1 MNQITN
7 KSHQSDQTVD
17 IFTIEIIK
25 NALVAIGEE
34 MFLALKRSSKSP
46 IIYESLDYGIGVTD
60 AQGRLISQGNG
71 IPGFIG
77 TLDAGVQNII
87 AKFDRDNIYPDD
99 VFILNDPYAGGG
111 THLSDVCMIRPVFYQ
126 QELVAWTANKAHWT
140 EIGGKDPGSYSADA
154 TEIYQ
159 EGLQFPGI
167 KVFERGIA
175 NQALLDLI
183 AVNVRLPDM
192 TLGDLQA
199 CAASLKVGEK
209 RFLSVMDKYGK
220 QVTLTAIDKLLD
232 HGDIMVMEQFKN
244 LPKGDFYATDV
255 IDEDGMGNGPFQVK
269 VKVSIT
275 DESFTVDFT
284 GSSEQAPGPIN
295 CTMGVLISAAREVFM
310 GIVKPNAPA
319 TDGCFRRLH
328 VVCPEG
334 TLLTAKRP
342 APVSS
347 YFESMVCASDVIRKA
362 LAEHMP
368 GVLTAGQF
376 GSVCTMNLSGKNPAT
391 GEEYLLVEP
400 LVGGWGAG
408 IGKDGESG
416 QFCVGNGET
425 SNIPIEITEARYGV
439 LVEQYGFS
447 DDDAGA
453 GEYRG
458 GKGVVLDYRILSEKA
473 DISSFFGRAIT
484 PPWGIDGGETG
495 SCNYVEVLDKNGN
508 HKAKFSRT
516 SRYPLVKGDILRL
529 VTGNGGGWGEPIK
542 RASDK
547 VMADLKNGF
556 ISNKQAT
563 ELYKLN
569 K

>member
-1 MNQITN
+1 MNKQ
-7 KSHQSDQTVD
+7 VD

-111 THLSDVCMIRPVFYQ
+111 THLSDVCMIRPVFFES
-126 QELVAWTANKAHWT
+126 ELVAWTANKAHWT

-167 KVFERGIA
+167 KVFEKGVP

-183 AVNVRLPDM
+183 EVNVRLPEM

-199 CAASLKVGEK
+199 CAASLKVGEQ
-209 RFLSVMDKYGK
+209 RFLAVMEKYSK
-220 QVTLTAIDKLLD
+220 HVTLTAIDKLLE
-232 HGDIMVMEQFKN
+232 HGDLMVLEKFKT
-244 LPKGDFYATDV
+244 LPKGVFEAEDV
-255 IDEDGMGNGPFQVK
+255 IDEDGMGNGPFAVK
-269 VKVSIT
+269 VKVTIT
-275 DESFTVDFT
+275 DELFTLDFT

-310 GIVKPNAPA
+310 GIVQPDAPA
-319 TDGCFRRLH
+319 TDGCFRRLE
-328 VVCPEG
+328 VICPEG

-347 YFESMVCASDVIRKA
+347 YFEAMVCAADVTRKA
-362 LAEHMP
+362 LAHVMP
-368 GVLTAGQF
+368 GIVTAGQF
-376 GSVCTMNLSGKNPAT
+376 GSVCTMNLSGTIPET
-391 GEEYLLVEP
+391 GEPYLLVEP
-400 LVGGWGAG
+400 LVGGWGAAVG
-408 IGKDGESG
+408 QDGESG

-425 SNIPIEITEARYGV
+425 SNIPVEITEARYGV
-439 LVEQYGFS
+439 MVEQYAFNTNT
-447 DDDAGA
+447 AGA
-453 GEYRG
+453 GEFRG
-458 GKGVVLDYRILSEKA
+458 GNGVVLDYRILSDNA
-473 DISSFFGRAIT
+473 DISSFFGRGIT
-484 PPWGIDGGETG
+484 PPWGIDEGEEG
-495 SCNYVEVLDKNGN
+495 SCNYVEVFDEHGN
-508 HKAKFSRT
+508 AKARFSRT
-516 SRYPLVKGDILRL
+516 SRYPLKKGDLLRL
-529 VTGNGGGWGEPIK
+529 VTGNGGGWGNPNQRSKKEVVN
-542 RASDK
+542 D
-547 VMADLKNGF
+547 VKNGF
-556 ISNKQAT
+556 ITAEQAA
-563 ELYKLN
+563 YIYQ
-569 K
+569 

>member
-1 MNQITN
+1 MNKQA
-7 KSHQSDQTVD
+7 D

-87 AKFDRDNIYPDD
+87 EKFDHDKIYHDD

-111 THLSDVCMIRPVFYQ
+111 THLSDVCMIRPVFFNN
-126 QELVAWTANKAHWT
+126 ELVAWTANKAHWT

-167 KVFERGIA
+167 KIFEKGIA

-183 AVNVRLPDM
+183 EVNVRLPEM

-199 CAASLKVGEK
+199 CAASLKVGEQ
-209 RFLSVMDKYGK
+209 RFLTVIEKYSK
-220 QVTLTAIDKLLD
+220 EVTLTAIDKLLE
-232 HGDIMVMEQFKN
+232 HGDLMVLEKFKT
-244 LPKGDFYATDV
+244 LPKGSFEAEDV
-255 IDEDGMGNGPFQVK
+255 IDEDGMGNGPFKVK
-269 VKVSIT
+269 VKVTIT
-275 DESFTVDFT
+275 DELFTLDFT
-284 GSSEQAPGPIN
+284 GSSDQAPGPIN

-310 GIVKPNAPA
+310 GIVQPDAPA
-319 TDGCFRRLH
+319 TDGCFRRLK
-328 VVCPEG
+328 VICPEG

-347 YFESMVCASDVIRKA
+347 YFEAMVCAADVIRKA
-362 LAEHMP
+362 LAYELP
-368 GVLTAGQF
+368 GVVTAGQF
-376 GSVCTMNLSGKNPAT
+376 GSVCTMNLSGENPDT
-391 GEEYLLVEP
+391 GEQYLLVEP
-400 LVGGWGAG
+400 LVGGWGASL
-408 IGKDGESG
+408 GKDGESG

-439 LVEQYGFS
+439 MVEQYAFNNIP
-447 DDDAGA
+447 AGA
-453 GEYRG
+453 GEFRG
-458 GKGVVLDYRILSEKA
+458 GNGVILDYRILSDNA
-473 DISSFFGRAIT
+473 DISSFFGRGIT
-484 PPWGIDGGETG
+484 KPWGIDEGAEG
-495 SCNYVEVLDKNGN
+495 SCNYVEVFDKDGN
-508 HKAKFSRT
+508 PKARFSRT
-516 SRYPLVKGDILRL
+516 SRYALKKGDLIRL
-529 VTGNGGGWGEPIK
+529 VTGNGGGWGNPLK
-542 RASDK
+542 RPQSEVLD
-547 VMADLKNGF
+547 DIKNGF
-556 ISNKQAT
+556 LT
-563 ELYKLN
+563 EQEAQQLYALKS
-569 K
+569 

>member
-1 MNQITN
+1 MNKQA
-7 KSHQSDQTVD
+7 D

-87 AKFDRDNIYPDD
+87 EKFDHDKIYPDD

-111 THLSDVCMIRPVFYQ
+111 THLSDVCMIRPVFFNN
-126 QELVAWTANKAHWT
+126 ELVAWTANKAHWT

-167 KVFERGIA
+167 KIFEKGIA

-183 AVNVRLPDM
+183 EVNVRLPEM

-199 CAASLKVGEK
+199 CAASLKVGEQ
-209 RFLSVMDKYGK
+209 RFLTVIEKYSK
-220 QVTLTAIDKLLD
+220 EVTLTAIDKLLE
-232 HGDIMVMEQFKN
+232 HGDLMVLEKFKT
-244 LPKGDFYATDV
+244 LPKGSFEAEDV
-255 IDEDGMGNGPFQVK
+255 IDEDGMGNGPFKVK
-269 VKVSIT
+269 VKVTIT
-275 DESFTVDFT
+275 DELFTLDFT
-284 GSSEQAPGPIN
+284 GSSDQAPGPIN

-310 GIVKPNAPA
+310 GIVQPDAPA
-319 TDGCFRRLH
+319 TDGCFRRLK
-328 VVCPEG
+328 VICPEG

-347 YFESMVCASDVIRKA
+347 YFEAMVCAADVIRKA
-362 LAEHMP
+362 LAYELP
-368 GVLTAGQF
+368 GVVTAGQF
-376 GSVCTMNLSGKNPAT
+376 GSVCTMNLSGENPDT
-391 GEEYLLVEP
+391 GEQYLLVEP
-400 LVGGWGAG
+400 LVGGWGASL
-408 IGKDGESG
+408 GKDGESG

-439 LVEQYGFS
+439 MVEQYAFNNIP
-447 DDDAGA
+447 AGA
-453 GEYRG
+453 GEFRG
-458 GKGVVLDYRILSEKA
+458 GNGVILDYRILSDNA
-473 DISSFFGRAIT
+473 DISSFFGRGIT
-484 PPWGIDGGETG
+484 KPWGIDEGAEG
-495 SCNYVEVLDKNGN
+495 SCNYVEVFDKDGN
-508 HKAKFSRT
+508 PKARFSRT
-516 SRYPLVKGDILRL
+516 SRYALKKGDLIRL
-529 VTGNGGGWGEPIK
+529 VTGNGGGWGNPLK
-542 RASDK
+542 RPQSEVLD
-547 VMADLKNGF
+547 DIKNGF
-556 ISNKQAT
+556 LT
-563 ELYKLN
+563 EQEAQQLYALKS
-569 K
+569 

>member
-1 MNQITN
+1 MNKQ
-7 KSHQSDQTVD
+7 VD

-87 AKFDRDNIYPDD
+87 AKFDSNNIFPDD

-111 THLSDVCMIRPVFYQ
+111 THLSDVCMIRPVFFEK
-126 QELVAWTANKAHWT
+126 ELVAWTANKAHWT

-167 KVFERGIA
+167 KVFEKGIA

-183 AVNVRLPDM
+183 EVNVRLPEM

-199 CAASLKVGEK
+199 CAASLKVGEQ
-209 RFLSVMDKYGK
+209 RFLGVMEKYSK
-220 QVTLTAIDKLLD
+220 HVTLTAIDKLLE
-232 HGDIMVMEQFKN
+232 HGDLMVLEKFKT
-244 LPKGDFYATDV
+244 LPKGVFEAEDV
-255 IDEDGMGNGPFQVK
+255 IDEDGMGNGPFAVK
-269 VKVSIT
+269 VKVTIT
-275 DESFTVDFT
+275 DELFTLDFT

-310 GIVKPNAPA
+310 GIVQPDAPA
-319 TDGCFRRLH
+319 TDGCFRRLD
-328 VVCPEG
+328 VICPEG

-347 YFESMVCASDVIRKA
+347 YFEAMVCAADVTRKA
-362 LAEHMP
+362 LAHVLP
-368 GVLTAGQF
+368 GVVTAGQF
-376 GSVCTMNLSGKNPAT
+376 GSVCTMNLSGTIPET
-391 GEEYLLVEP
+391 GEPYLLVEP
-400 LVGGWGAG
+400 LVGGWGASV
-408 IGKDGESG
+408 GKDGESG

-439 LVEQYGFS
+439 MVEQYAFNNNP
-447 DDDAGA
+447 DGA
-453 GEYRG
+453 GEFRG
-458 GKGVVLDYRILSEKA
+458 GNGVVLDYRILSDNA
-473 DISSFFGRAIT
+473 DISSFFGRGIT
-484 PPWGIDGGETG
+484 PPCGVDEGEEG
-495 SCNYVEVLDKNGN
+495 SCNYVDVFDEQGN
-508 HKAKFSRT
+508 AKACFSRT
-516 SRYPLVKGDILRL
+516 SRYPLEKGDLLRL
-529 VTGNGGGWGEPIK
+529 VTGNGGGWGNPRNRPK
-542 RASDK
+542 AK
-547 VMADLKNGF
+547 VQNDIKNGF
-556 ISNKQAT
+556 ITVQEAQSIYNFK
-563 ELYKLN
+563 
-569 K
+569 